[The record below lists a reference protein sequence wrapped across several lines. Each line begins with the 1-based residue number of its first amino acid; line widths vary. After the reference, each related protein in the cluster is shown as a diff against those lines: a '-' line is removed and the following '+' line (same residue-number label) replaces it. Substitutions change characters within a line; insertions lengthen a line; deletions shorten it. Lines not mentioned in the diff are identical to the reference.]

1 MYYSFDMIFLLI
13 LFKRLLVMFCYTCV
27 YNNIIMVLILRGP
40 RFSFALGPKNLRT
53 GTDLLFFS
61 ANKEEIRIRCILL
74 HYTTIVSLLL
84 LVNRISVNMTKWSI
98 IHTLNYYQEIV
109 RRFFL
114 PTREPD
120 CRWLRLRTSILL
132 LLRSLEVIS

>member
-53 GTDLLFFS
+53 GT
-61 ANKEEIRIRCILL
+61 
-74 HYTTIVSLLL
+74 V
-84 LVNRISVNMTKWSI
+84 VNHR
-98 IHTLNYYQEIV
+98 H
-109 RRFFL
+109 
-114 PTREPD
+114 
-120 CRWLRLRTSILL
+120 
-132 LLRSLEVIS
+132 